1 MLERPDG
8 IHVVY
13 AVDDGFA
20 RICGVS
26 IASLLS
32 NSLDAAGM
40 DISILCDELSE
51 ENQGRLREVCHS
63 FGKPGPY
70 FVHIRALRELLGER
84 VNTDRGSIM
93 QYARLFVGRLPY
105 DRIIYLD
112 CDVMLRKSV
121 RKLWET
127 DLHGKTAAA
136 VPDIY
141 SRYYRRGMELEP
153 FEAIYNNGVMVM
165 DLDRWRSRNLEDRAI
180 AYIHRHFGCPIK
192 DDLGTVNAVLRGDIT
207 PLAPEW
213 NAITSFYDFTYQEML
228 TYRKPP
234 SYFPEE
240 LIERAAADPSLVHFA
255 SSYRSC
261 RPWEE
266 GCAHPFAEE
275 WLRYQDKTPW
285 SGAPARKA
293 KKNMACRTLNA
304 LPDKLSVG
312 IAMCFQV
319 YLRPLWGQ
327 IKERVHKIGKN
338 ISACVRCHTRI

>member
-1 MLERPDG
+1 MMLERPDG

-136 VPDIY
+136 VPDI
-141 SRYYRRGMELEP
+141 
-153 FEAIYNNGVMVM
+153 
-165 DLDRWRSRNLEDRAI
+165 
-180 AYIHRHFGCPIK
+180 
-192 DDLGTVNAVLRGDIT
+192 
-207 PLAPEW
+207 
-213 NAITSFYDFTYQEML
+213 
-228 TYRKPP
+228 
-234 SYFPEE
+234 
-240 LIERAAADPSLVHFA
+240 
-255 SSYRSC
+255 
-261 RPWEE
+261 
-266 GCAHPFAEE
+266 
-275 WLRYQDKTPW
+275 
-285 SGAPARKA
+285 
-293 KKNMACRTLNA
+293 
-304 LPDKLSVG
+304 
-312 IAMCFQV
+312 
-319 YLRPLWGQ
+319 
-327 IKERVHKIGKN
+327 
-338 ISACVRCHTRI
+338 